1 MYAGTRDLTLT
12 PISAKMGKHRKP
24 KLGGCMIA
32 TDYLTNLINHPSWPA
47 AIAIAACAIS
57 LAAIVI
63 TIIWALK
70 NWFDDVSF

>member
-1 MYAGTRDLTLT
+1 
-12 PISAKMGKHRKP
+12 
-24 KLGGCMIA
+24 MIA